1 MERSDKCQTFFEE
14 ENMEKYALITG
25 ASGGIGTAIV
35 EKLIEDGYHI
45 YVHYHQNERAIN
57 ELIKAYEPYKKMLLP
72 IQADL
77 TNHNGVQELINQIT
91 MPIDLLVLNS
101 GNSYYGLVTD
111 MSDEEIEQ
119 MIALHI
125 TSPFRLTQKL
135 IPAMVKKREG
145 NIIVI
150 SSIWGI
156 VGASC
161 EVLYSMVK
169 GGQNSFVKALAKE
182 LAPSNIRVNAIA
194 PGAIKTRMLSN
205 FTEEEL
211 KALEDEIPLGRLGN
225 PNEVAQTVSFL
236 ASKNSSYI
244 TGQVISVNGG
254 WS

>member
-1 MERSDKCQTFFEE
+1 
-14 ENMEKYALITG
+14 
-25 ASGGIGTAIV
+25 
-35 EKLIEDGYHI
+35 
-45 YVHYHQNERAIN
+45 
-57 ELIKAYEPYKKMLLP
+57 
-72 IQADL
+72 
-77 TNHNGVQELINQIT
+77 

-101 GNSYYGLVTD
+101 GISYYGLVTD

-150 SSIWGI
+150 TSIWGI

>member
-1 MERSDKCQTFFEE
+1 
-14 ENMEKYALITG
+14 
-25 ASGGIGTAIV
+25 
-35 EKLIEDGYHI
+35 
-45 YVHYHQNERAIN
+45 
-57 ELIKAYEPYKKMLLP
+57 
-72 IQADL
+72 
-77 TNHNGVQELINQIT
+77 
-91 MPIDLLVLNS
+91 
-101 GNSYYGLVTD
+101 
-111 MSDEEIEQ
+111 
-119 MIALHI
+119 
-125 TSPFRLTQKL
+125 
-135 IPAMVKKREG
+135 MVKKREG